1 MPKLDYLFLIHPVW
15 LDMAQF
21 RKKVGLISTKYL
33 LLAYRLFKGFQFFPL
48 VGTQETKNT
57 VVVAPSTN
65 IATTPQVVTTT
76 VQEISNVRTL
86 TMTAPPRKYTNTV
99 LEVKKLP
106 PSLNNIATL
115 NGYFQRFG
123 KIVNIQVS
131 AFSICSLNSVVS
143 TIYTILL
150 CFGVVVIFLRIIMIR
165 T

>member
-1 MPKLDYLFLIHPVW
+1 M
-15 LDMAQF
+15 
-21 RKKVGLISTKYL
+21 
-33 LLAYRLFKGFQFFPL
+33 
-48 VGTQETKNT
+48 
-57 VVVAPSTN
+57 VAPSTN

-76 VQEISNVRTL
+76 VQEKSNVRTL